1 MMPAVRI
8 FLPTYRRPHLLP
20 RAVASLLAQTF
31 TDWIC
36 ELHNDDPADS
46 APGELVARL
55 GDPRIAYRRHER
67 NLGGV
72 ATFNLFFR
80 AQAEPFYTML
90 EDDNAW
96 EPGFLASMLAVAH
109 ARPEA
114 TVFWCNQRL
123 WAETDSGVRD
133 LGTCVH
139 SEDNTTPQ
147 RISWGQPG
155 QFFGAL
161 HANGACLIRSR
172 PGQDYTTPAVPFS
185 LIEAFRERMFPHP
198 MVYVPNA
205 LAHFTHTRTT
215 ARSDDRGAWAVAQ
228 TMLAATF
235 LKHAGP
241 AALATAWERAENQT
255 PPATG
260 TLLLAALIEPT
271 CRPLWRRAPL
281 AAKLKLLRGVA
292 RRPRVFGRVLRSR
305 RRHADWWD
313 FLDRHTAARF
323 AESRRAV

>member
-1 MMPAVRI
+1 MAAVRI

-20 RAVASLLAQTF
+20 RAVASLRAQSF

-36 ELHNDDPADS
+36 ELHNDDPADP
-46 APGELVARL
+46 APGDLVARL
-55 GDPRIAYRRHER
+55 GDPRIGYRPHER

-80 AQAEPFYTML
+80 AQAEPFYALL

-96 EPGFLASMLAVAH
+96 DPGFLSAMLAT
-109 ARPEA
+109 ARSFSDA
-114 TVFWCNQRL
+114 SVFWCNQRL
-123 WAETDSGVRD
+123 WSETDSGVRD
-133 LGTCVH
+133 LGTFVH
-139 SEDNTTPQ
+139 NDDDATPR
-147 RISWGQPG
+147 RIPWGQPG

-172 PGQDYTTPAVPFS
+172 PRQDYTTPAVPFS

-198 MVYVPNA
+198 IVYVPQA

-215 ARSDDRGAWAVAQ
+215 ARSEDRGEWAVAQ

-241 AALATAWERAENQT
+241 AALAPAWERAEKQT
-255 PPATG
+255 PSATG
-260 TLLLAALIEPT
+260 TLLLAALIEPA

-281 AAKLKLLRGVA
+281 AAKLKLLRGVV
-292 RRPRVFGRVLRSR
+292 RRPGVFRRVLRSR
-305 RRHADWWD
+305 RRQTAWWD

-323 AESRRAV
+323 AESRRAA